1 MGALAGIA
9 EVNYGGLGFQ
19 EKQYSMLYWYGW
31 LYSMQRALEK
41 GPPVTFS
48 NAQVMCNSRNNFS
61 RSVIDRGIG
70 FQVLKL
76 LRLSVEER
84 STGTVFCKEEQKN
97 KKRTSVSLQALGQW

>member
-9 EVNYGGLGFQ
+9 EVNDGCLGLQ
-19 EKQYSMLYWYGW
+19 AKQQYSVLSWYGW
-31 LYSMQRALEK
+31 LDSTRCALEK

-48 NAQVMCNSRNNFS
+48 NAQVMCKSRNNFS

-76 LRLSVEER
+76 LRLWVEGR
-84 STGTVFCKEEQKN
+84 STGTLFCKEEQNN
-97 KKRTSVSLQALGQW
+97 KKRTSVSLQAL